1 MLFSRRSTIALASA
15 LVLGTTAAVTP
26 TLSSAA
32 PAGDRAI
39 AASSTHSAAQ
49 RTAGTYT
56 SKVRGT
62 WRNGYVRGSFVP
74 VRSFV
79 RNHETWVQ
87 GTLTAKV
94 RRSDGTLVGTA
105 TRHDVAIPVKAS
117 GAHTSP
123 AAQSRAQ
130 AQQTCN
136 ILHLVLGPLN
146 LNLLGLKVH
155 LNRVVLDITAQSG
168 SGNLLGNLLCA
179 VAHLLDNTSP
189 SLLNILQLSSLLNR
203 VIAKIT

>member
-1 MLFSRRSTIALASA
+1 VAPA
-15 LVLGTTAAVTP
+15 
-26 TLSSAA
+26 LSSAA
-32 PAGDRAI
+32 PVSGRTQATA
-39 AASSTHSAAQ
+39 STHTSAQ
-49 RTAGTYT
+49 RNAGSYT
-56 SKVRGT
+56 SKVYGT
-62 WRNGYVRGSFVP
+62 WRNGVVRGSFVP

-94 RRSDGTLVGTA
+94 RRSNGTLVGTT
-105 TRHDVAIPVKAS
+105 TRRDVAIPVKAS
-117 GAHTSP
+117 GAHTNT
-123 AAQSRAQ
+123 ATQAQ

-189 SLLNILQLSSLLNR
+189 PLLNILQLSSLLNR

>member
-1 MLFSRRSTIALASA
+1 MVFSRRSTLALASA
-15 LVLGTTAAVTP
+15 LVLGTTAAATP

-32 PAGDRAI
+32 PVGGRAV
-39 AASSTHSAAQ
+39 AASSTHSTAQ
-49 RTAGTYT
+49 STAGTYT

-87 GTLTAKV
+87 GTLTAEI
-94 RRSDGTLVGTA
+94 RRSDGTLVGKT
-105 TRHDVAIPVKAS
+105 TRHDVAIPVEAS
-117 GAHTSP
+117 GAHTG
-123 AAQSRAQ
+123 AASGAQ
-130 AQQTCN
+130 AQATCN

-168 SGNLLGNLLCA
+168 PGNLLGNLLCA

-203 VIAKIT
+203 VISKIT